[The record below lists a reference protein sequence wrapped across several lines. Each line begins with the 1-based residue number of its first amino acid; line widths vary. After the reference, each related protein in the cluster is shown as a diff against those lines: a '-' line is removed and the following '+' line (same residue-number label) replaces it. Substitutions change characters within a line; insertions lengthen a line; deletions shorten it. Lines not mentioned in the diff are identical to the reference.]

1 MIHFEHSYLLY
12 LLALIPLF
20 IVIYI
25 IVKRSQNKRLAA
37 FADKQMFARLTP
49 DVSHSKAVFKF
60 SLILL
65 GLTFLIIAFA
75 NPQIGS
81 KMVKGERAGA
91 DVAIAL
97 DISNSMLAEDIQP
110 NRLARAKKTISNLIS
125 KLNNDRIAIIIFAG
139 KSYTQLPLTSDYGAA
154 KLFLESINTDMI
166 EAQGTA
172 IGDAIEKSMQT
183 FGYGNEDIPWQKNKS
198 RTIIV
203 ISDGENHEDDAIA
216 MAEKARSE
224 GIIVNT
230 IGMGLPTGVPIPQY
244 SRGVNVG
251 YKKDRD
257 GNPVTT
263 KLNETMLADIANAGG
278 GVYLRAGNINTDLDE
293 IVKEI
298 EKLDKQNFGETMFSE
313 YESKYQYPLA
323 VALILLLVELFVF
336 ERRNKIINTTTIF
349 GSKDNTK
356 DIK

>member
-1 MIHFEHSYLLY
+1 MIHFEHPYLLY
-12 LLALIPLF
+12 LLILVPVFVVVYLVVRIAQ
-20 IVIYI
+20 
-25 IVKRSQNKRLAA
+25 RKRLNA

-49 DVSHSKAVFKF
+49 DVSHSKAVFKYT
-60 SLILL
+60 LILL
-65 GLTFLIIAFA
+65 GLAFLIVAIA
-75 NPQIGS
+75 NPQVGS
-81 KMVKGERAGA
+81 KLIKGERAGA

-110 NRLARAKKTISNLIS
+110 NRLLRAKKTISDLIS

-154 KLFLESINTDMI
+154 KLFLESITTDMI

-183 FGYGNEDIPWQKNKS
+183 FGYGDENREWKKNKS

-203 ISDGENHEDDAIA
+203 ISDGENHEDDAVA
-216 MAEKARSE
+216 MAEKAKSE
-224 GIIVNT
+224 GIVVNT
-230 IGMGLPTGVPIPQY
+230 IGMGLSSGVPIPQY
-244 SRGVNVG
+244 SRGNKIG

-257 GNPVTT
+257 GNALTT
-263 KLNETMLADIANAGG
+263 KLNEKMLAEIAQAGG
-278 GVYLRAGNINTDLDE
+278 GVYMRAGNINTDLDE

-313 YESKYQYPLA
+313 YESKYRYPL
-323 VALILLLVELFVF
+323 VMALLCLVVELFIF
-336 ERRNKIINTTTIF
+336 ERRNKIFNTTTFF
-349 GSKDNTK
+349 GSKDKQANEG
-356 DIK
+356 

>member
-1 MIHFEHSYLLY
+1 MIHFEHPYLLY
-12 LLALIPLF
+12 LLLSVPVF
-20 IVIYI
+20 II
-25 IVKRSQNKRLAA
+25 IFIMVKRSQRRRLDA
-37 FADKQMFARLTP
+37 FAEKQMFAKLTP
-49 DVSHSKAVFKF
+49 DVSHSKAIFKF
-60 SLILL
+60 ALIML
-65 GLTFLIIAFA
+65 GLGFLIIAVA

-91 DVAIAL
+91 DIAIAL

-110 NRLARAKKTISNLIS
+110 NRLTRAKKTISNLIS
-125 KLNNDRIAIIIFAG
+125 KLGNDRIAIIIFAG

-172 IGDAIEKSMQT
+172 IGDAIEKCMQT
-183 FGYGNEDIPWQKNKS
+183 FGYGDEQRQWQKNKS

-216 MAEKARSE
+216 MATKAGSE
-224 GIIVNT
+224 GVVVNT

-244 SRGVNVG
+244 NRGIHVG

-257 GNPVTT
+257 GNPITT
-263 KLNETMLADIANAGG
+263 KLNENMLADIARAGG
-278 GVYLRAGNINTDLDE
+278 GVYMRAGNINADLDE

-323 VALILLLVELFVF
+323 LAIIFLALELFIF
-336 ERRNKIINTTTIF
+336 ERRNKIINTATIF
-349 GSKDNTK
+349 GRKETNDKN
-356 DIK
+356 

>member
-1 MIHFEHSYLLY
+1 LD
-12 LLALIPLF
+12 
-20 IVIYI
+20 
-25 IVKRSQNKRLAA
+25 A
-37 FADKQMFARLTP
+37 FAEKQMFARLTP
-49 DVSHSKAVFKF
+49 DVSHSKAIFKF

-65 GLTFLIIAFA
+65 GFTFLVIAIA

-91 DVAIAL
+91 DIAIAL

-110 NRLARAKKTISNLIS
+110 NRLTRAKKTISNLIS

-183 FGYGNEDIPWQKNKS
+183 FGYGDEDRPWQKNKS
-198 RTIIV
+198 RTIII

-216 MAEKARSE
+216 MATKARSE
-224 GIIVNT
+224 GIVVNT

-244 SRGVNVG
+244 NRGVHVG

-257 GNPVTT
+257 GNPITT
-263 KLNETMLADIANAGG
+263 KLNENMLAEIAQAGG
-278 GVYLRAGNINTDLDE
+278 GVYLRAGNINANLDE

-323 VALILLLVELFVF
+323 LAIIFLALELFIF
-336 ERRNKIINTTTIF
+336 ERRNKIINTATIF
-349 GSKDNTK
+349 GRKESNDKK
-356 DIK
+356 